1 MDLNGVIAVL
11 FVLALIIVIGA
22 PGCQSQP
29 PTIGS
34 IPTDITPAVK
44 AVAKQARVVDEAVDD
59 VLPALGDK
67 GTPLKRESE
76 KMTGMADAL
85 VPKAEAKDANSQKN
99 YEAAQHFQK
108 ELDDR
113 QKKIDADKRMMLYLK
128 IGALVV
134 LVVFAG
140 IIAFKTTGWLRTLV
154 LIGLGGGGVG
164 IGISIALDFIAP
176 YVWILVALVVIA
188 AVAALGRRL
197 GWWEWAALGIA
208 EAVKDTK
215 AVAVATAAADK
226 TPDGLGA
233 VLKKE
238 GLFIQPE

>member
-29 PTIGS
+29 PDLSLPRSLTADLKQ
-34 IPTDITPAVK
+34 TD
-44 AVAKQARVVDEAVDD
+44 KQAEKVRKLAQTAAAP
-59 VLPALGDK
+59 LPAETTVLH
-67 GTPLKRESE
+67 T
-76 KMTGMADAL
+76 MTGQNLVKSAEIDKETGALYEGATAWRDAL
-85 VPKAEAKDANSQKN
+85 DEVKQKA
-99 YEAAQHFQK
+99 AAQ
-108 ELDDR
+108 ERL
-113 QKKIDADKRMMLYLK
+113 MLYLK
-128 IGALVV
+128 IGSLAV
-134 LVVFAG
+134 LAAFAG
-140 IIAFKTTGWLRTLV
+140 IIAFKTSGDLRTWV
-154 LIGLGGGGVG
+154 LLGLGGTAVGV
-164 IGISIALDFIAP
+164 GISIALDFIAP